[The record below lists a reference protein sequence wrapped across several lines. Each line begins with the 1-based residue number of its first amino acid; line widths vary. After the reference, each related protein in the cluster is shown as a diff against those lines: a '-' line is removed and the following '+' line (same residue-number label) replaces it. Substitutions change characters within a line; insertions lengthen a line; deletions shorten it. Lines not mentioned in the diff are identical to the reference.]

1 MIQLNA
7 LVISDVDK
15 CLLMLQNYGYFVVK
29 IFVSNKYVKI
39 WVDCSL
45 HGNTN
50 SKELMF
56 YKPNNIITKNPIK
69 AFPENSLEFRSSII
83 FDWTHD
89 RLSLNN
95 ANKDY
100 LDQSMN
106 SLEI

>member
-1 MIQLNA
+1 MPLKLA
-7 LVISDVDK
+7 MFDK

-56 YKPNNIITKNPIK
+56 YKPNNIT
-69 AFPENSLEFRSSII
+69 SQVHTYRS
-83 FDWTHD
+83 
-89 RLSLNN
+89 
-95 ANKDY
+95 
-100 LDQSMN
+100 M
-106 SLEI
+106 